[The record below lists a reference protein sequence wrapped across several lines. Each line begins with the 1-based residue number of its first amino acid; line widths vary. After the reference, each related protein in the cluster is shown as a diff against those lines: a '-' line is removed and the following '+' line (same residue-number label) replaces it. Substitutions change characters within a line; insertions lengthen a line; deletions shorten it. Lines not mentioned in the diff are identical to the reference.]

1 MANKGGN
8 YDKAMSI
15 FSAAKG
21 GNSGGGQRN
30 NTNNSGGNRG
40 SGIGNGGGSNYD
52 KAMSI
57 FSNVK
62 ANPAPPQT
70 TGKTPDEVK
79 LSLENKR
86 LDKARNATKE
96 AEKAYNEARI
106 YQKNYGKPGKINE
119 TKEALNQARLNE
131 RDIQNEIDINRLV
144 RTATGYEDDK
154 SKKSKIDAAR
164 AKPLPVKKNKSIWE
178 TGIQIPGGGNEAGI
192 RAKNGGLAWQSD
204 SYKAM
209 TDDEAEVYNR
219 LAKNGKEKEAE
230 AFLKAITPTLNAR
243 VTQSR
248 LESAQKTA
256 QDGVMGGVGA
266 SIASSLLKPVTA
278 LQGGIKTVWDFA
290 TGKPIDANAPEYYAS
305 NLANTLRSSVAEK
318 IENGVYEST
327 KGDYTYD
334 RTGNRRMTTEGEAK
348 NNGKI
353 ASFLYQTGMSIADM
367 YVALPLPTE
376 KAKTVAMR
384 ILMSSNA
391 GVDTMIDAKNN
402 GATDDQAL
410 TLGIISGAA
419 EAFFEKYSLENLFE
433 GKVTSATVLTA
444 LRQGGI
450 EASEEMATEIA
461 NILANEAIMG
471 NKSDFNKAV
480 AEYKTIGLDDKDAKA
495 KALEEKL
502 LQVLEAGA
510 GGFLSGF
517 GMGAAA
523 DIMNTRTAGHSVI
536 DQATETYINQGQ
548 TPEQARQSAI
558 DYLKGELRAVGALAD
573 ESSVAYKL
581 SQKKGDMSTGDV
593 GRAYIANT
601 EQAENIVTN
610 RLANTADTGYNIN
623 RGEINGAENGNQAQA
638 GGNAEVSG
646 ETVTE
651 PDQGLAGETALHGR
665 TDYRGIGEHL
675 KQQLTNNG
683 STPIELRTE
692 HDPSSFYAKI
702 GEAKESSPY
711 GAFVTQHE
719 IEDYANMRTFLN
731 DDGTVGVAVKDDGDI
746 VSVFKNRKN
755 GSVDAVSSI
764 LLTALENGGTKLDNY
779 DGALSKMYLNHGFI
793 PVARTAFVDEYAP
806 SDWNYER
813 DGRPDIIF
821 WAHNGD
827 NADLTARNIGAQEMP
842 DLTALPLMEYDE
854 AAKYRDSLIPSKRLE
869 RLEQRLSEQP
879 MVLSREGIDIQNQI
893 NEIKAKQQTVAD
905 IANDT
910 SRTQQQADLSEAEL
924 DFAKKLS
931 QATRN
936 LGVVD
941 AETESLGGAFFANS
955 NELPSLQD
963 IQNKSVEDLTSE
975 DYAVIAKA
983 LVGGGKLRLYTK
995 EPSRVFDAVA
1005 GGNKELRNTLYNI
1018 FEKPFN
1024 EAGGHY
1030 GKSLTSS
1037 VESYKEIMRKYGI
1050 KPKSKED
1057 VAAQWYGEG
1066 QRQGPDGV
1074 MSEYTEGDL
1083 QRDFP
1088 DTWEKIKGFAEANR
1102 QIYEKYLDRINSMM
1116 ETIYPNVLENA
1127 QEEYQNTVSKLD
1139 VAKSKTDAMA
1149 RAIAEKERVTRQL
1162 QDMRDSKQRRDTKA
1176 FANIE
1181 GRIAAEQAKIDS
1193 MKKQLAELEQRQ
1205 RVYEMKAR
1213 AQQTA
1218 IDTGAIYEG
1227 KRILPRKDYF
1237 HHAQEMLSDYTVFD
1251 FLKPK
1256 NVTEDISP
1264 ALAGISDQTRPKSRW
1279 WGAMFHRGNGKYFA
1293 SASNSMASYIGMA
1306 EYKLAYDPLANY
1318 FRKMES
1324 TIRTSAKTVNTKNA
1338 SGFLE
1343 WTKDWTDGIAGK
1355 SDHVIDRGV
1364 QKAIGRQML
1373 NSINNVNKRVR
1384 ANKVMGNFRTMVV
1397 QGSNLANAAGYIP
1410 DAEAWKQ
1417 GAQAW
1422 ADYHFNPDSDMKR
1435 ILSQSEFMSQRYG
1448 SSAANILEG
1457 DGKGVKWLAAQGL
1470 ELLQHWGDDL
1480 TWFSAYSQFNNNPDA
1495 AMSGMKRRYENA
1507 IDYAD
1512 DITRRS
1518 VAGRG
1523 VGEGALLNNSKVI
1536 NTLAPFQTEVLNQ
1549 WNAFFEHAK
1558 DLKASPEARRRAAK
1572 GLAAIEV
1579 STYLLNSLFEAL
1591 IGDRILGFDFGNA
1604 IAEAIKNYRDDDD
1617 EDKNALDLAK
1627 GVAQS
1632 SLGTMVDAAPYTSI
1646 IANLFDKETNE
1657 KIFGKEHSPT
1667 RYGGGNIG
1675 IQAAADGILW
1685 GLDTAEKIIDG
1696 ISDKTPAEDVIKGL
1710 DWEGGLE
1717 AAGNFVTPWGGT
1729 QLTRTVKGLETFFR
1743 GGKYDKEGNLQYA
1756 VAQTP
1761 INFLRAATLGRSVL
1775 PEHREWVA
1783 KGFPS
1788 LDEKESKIF
1797 QSAKEHGGTV
1807 QSFAQY
1813 RNQYKDMVAEDDAKN
1828 KALYE
1833 RKEEIK
1839 RGNPDLT
1846 NAEALERAEMDLGY
1860 KEQNS
1865 AYKWAKQIADDPNL
1879 TNEQKADYITLADFS
1894 PATIE
1899 DIKSLTDYGV
1909 PIDNYVSV
1917 ISALADKGLKAKDN
1931 DLNTDDK
1938 KKISKQIFDMQGLT
1952 EKQKTALVR
1961 KTIGDNWIADFSSK
1975 AAFSIAND
1983 YGKSEYKKYAKA
1995 KEETGITAEQ
2005 YIELKDKIKNKA
2017 FKGTDENGKTVY
2029 YLKQCKLAN
2038 YVDSLDVSEEVKKY
2052 IWDSVYSDDDD
2063 REYEDRHKKLVYRDG
2078 EWYTPS
2084 GKN

>member
-40 SGIGNGGGSNYD
+40 SGIGNSGGSNYD

-96 AEKAYNEARI
+96 TEKAYNEARI

-131 RDIQNEIDINRLV
+131 WDIQNEIDINRLV
-144 RTATGYEDDK
+144 RTAAGYEDDK

-256 QDGVMGGVGA
+256 QDGLMGGVGA

-278 LQGGIKTVWDFA
+278 LQGGIKTAWDFA
-290 TGKPIDANAPEYYAS
+290 TGKPIDTNAPEYYAS
-305 NLANTLRSSVAEK
+305 NLATKLRSSVAES
-318 IENGVYEST
+318 IEKGVYEST
-327 KGDYTYD
+327 AGDYTYD

-353 ASFLYQTGMSIADM
+353 ASFLYQTGMSMADM
-367 YVALPLPTE
+367 LTMTPFGPVGMQ
-376 KAKTVAMR
+376 VM
-384 ILMSSNA
+384 MSSNA

-402 GATDDQAL
+402 GATDDQAMA
-410 TLGIISGAA
+410 LGIVSGAA
-419 EAFFEKYSLENLFE
+419 EALFEKFSIENLFH
-433 GKVTSATVLTA
+433 GGVSKSTILAA
-444 LRQGGI
+444 LKQGGI
-450 EASEEMATEIA
+450 EASEEMATEIT

-471 NKSDFNKAV
+471 NQSDFKKAV
-480 AEYKTIGLDDKDAKA
+480 AEYKEMGLDDKDAKA

-573 ESSVAYKL
+573 ENSVAYKL
-581 SQKKGDMSTGDV
+581 SQKTGDMSTGDV

-623 RGEINGAENGNQAQA
+623 RGDINGAENGNQAQA

-806 SDWNYER
+806 SDWNYKR

-827 NADLTARNIGAQEMP
+827 NADITARNIGTQEMP

-893 NEIKAKQQTVAD
+893 NEIKAQQQTVAD

-910 SRTQQQADLSEAEL
+910 SRTRQQADLSETEL

-931 QATRN
+931 QAAQN
-936 LGVVD
+936 LGVVNS
-941 AETESLGGAFFANS
+941 ETKALGKEFFS
-955 NELPSLQD
+955 HSGEMPSLQS

-975 DYAVIAKA
+975 DYVTIVKN
-983 LVGGGKLRLYTK
+983 LVGGGKQRLYTK
-995 EPSRVFDAVA
+995 ETSRVFDTVA

-1083 QRDFP
+1083 QRNFP

-1193 MKKQLAELEQRQ
+1193 MKKELAELEKRQ
-1205 RVYEMKAR
+1205 RIHEMD
-1213 AQQTA
+1213 AQAQKTA

-1237 HHAQEMLSDYTVFD
+1237 HHAQEMLSDYTVLD

-1256 NVTEDISP
+1256 NVNEDISP
-1264 ALAGISDQTRPKSRW
+1264 ALAGISDQTKPKSRW
-1279 WGAMFHRGNGKYFA
+1279 WGAMFHRGNGAYFA
-1293 SASNSMASYIGMA
+1293 SASNAMASYIGMA
-1306 EYKLAYDPLANY
+1306 EYKLAYDPLTNY
-1318 FRKMES
+1318 FRKMEGAL
-1324 TIRTSAKTVNTKNA
+1324 RTSADTVNAKNA
-1338 SGFLE
+1338 SGFIE
-1343 WTKDWTDGIAGK
+1343 WSKDWTDGIAGK

-1364 QKAIGRQML
+1364 QKLISRQML
-1373 NSINNVNKRVR
+1373 NNINDVNKRVR
-1384 ANKVMGNFRTMVV
+1384 TNKVVGNIRTILV

-1410 DAEAWKQ
+1410 SAKAWQ
-1417 GAQAW
+1417 HGLQAFV
-1422 ADYHFNPDSDMKR
+1422 DYHFNPDSKMR
-1435 ILSQSEFMSQRYG
+1435 QLLSQSEFMSQRYG
-1448 SSAANILEG
+1448 ANGMNILEG
-1457 DGKGVKWLAAQGL
+1457 DGKSAKKLAAQGL

-1480 TWFSAYSQFNNNPDA
+1480 TWFSAFAQFNENPDA

-1523 VGEGALLNNSKVI
+1523 VGEGALINNSKVI
-1536 NTLAPFQTEVLNQ
+1536 NTVSPFQTEVLNQ
-1549 WNAFFEHAK
+1549 WNSFFEHVK
-1558 DLKASPEARRRAAK
+1558 DLKTSPEARKRAAK
-1572 GLAAIEV
+1572 GLASLEV
-1579 STYLLNSLFEAL
+1579 STYLFNLITEAL
-1591 IGDRILGFDFGNA
+1591 IGDKILGFDFINA

-1627 GVAQS
+1627 GIAQS

-1646 IANLFDKETNE
+1646 IANLLDKETNE

-1675 IQAAADGILW
+1675 LQAAADGILW

-1696 ISDKTPAEDVIKGL
+1696 ISDKTPAEDVIKSL

-1775 PEHREWVA
+1775 PEHREWTA
-1783 KGFPS
+1783 KGFPK
-1788 LDEKESKIF
+1788 LTPEQTKAYGEFKKAGGDITAFTDFKAKYDELKNSIGADNKEISKLADEIEAANPMLSEA
-1797 QSAKEHGGTV
+1797 QAKER
-1807 QSFAQY
+1807 AQNQLGKKY
-1813 RNQYKDMVAEDDAKN
+1813 RNAENEYLTLVADSDMTD
-1828 KALYE
+1828 
-1833 RKEEIK
+1833 
-1839 RGNPDLT
+1839 
-1846 NAEALERAEMDLGY
+1846 
-1860 KEQNS
+1860 
-1865 AYKWAKQIADDPNL
+1865 
-1879 TNEQKADYITLADFS
+1879 EQKLAAMMAIGMSDDDINKVKGLVKNGVTVGEYLKYQNLYS
-1894 PATIE
+1894 SRGSTKTE
-1899 DIKSLTDYGV
+1899 DKNALV
-1909 PIDNYVSV
+1909 
-1917 ISALADKGLKAKDN
+1917 SALMADKTLSEKD
-1931 DLNTDDK
+1931 
-1938 KKISKQIFDMQGLT
+1938 
-1952 EKQKTALVR
+1952 KTMLANR
-1961 KTIGDNWIADFSSK
+1961 IIEGDWVVDFSSQ
-1975 AAFSIAND
+1975 AAND
-1983 YGKSEYKKYAKA
+1983 ILTQHGKSSYNKYQKA
-1995 KEETGITAEQ
+1995 KTEAGISAETYLSYANKSDNFISDYDQ
-2005 YIELKDKIKNKA
+2005 YGTSISYSKKAKVVDYLEKIDA
-2017 FKGTDENGKTVY
+2017 
-2029 YLKQCKLAN
+2029 
-2038 YVDSLDVSEEVKKY
+2038 SEEQK
-2052 IWDSVYSDDDD
+2052 
-2063 REYEDRHKKLVYRDG
+2063 EYMFHELFGYTSSYQARFKKLKEIDGVWCYEHNG
-2078 EWYTPS
+2078 EWIRPTY
-2084 GKN
+2084 

>member
-1 MANKGGN
+1 MAKTQ
-8 YDKAMSI
+8 AEVR
-15 FSAAKG
+15 AAKDTKLG
-21 GNSGGGQRN
+21 INRNIQTTKNTTKYNSAPSNIKEQRDRKDEALGI
-30 NTNNSGGNRG
+30 TRREG
-40 SGIGNGGGSNYD
+40 STWN
-52 KAMSI
+52 
-57 FSNVK
+57 
-62 ANPAPPQT
+62 
-70 TGKTPDEVK
+70 TGKTYTKPTAQ
-79 LSLENKR
+79 SLLDQYNASAKKR
-86 LDKARNATKE
+86 IEEANAATQKAKKE
-96 AEKAYNEARI
+96 YDDYIAKEGRI
-106 YQKNYGKPGKINE
+106 YQKNYGAPSDKANE
-119 TKEALNQARLNE
+119 LQNKLNQARLAQRDAENE
-131 RDIQNEIDINRLV
+131 ATITRLAQ
-144 RTATGYEDDK
+144 TSTLYKDNK
-154 SKKSKIDAAR
+154 NKKSKVDIGR
-164 AKPLPVKKNKSIWE
+164 TTELS
-178 TGIQIPGGGNEAGI
+178 TGI
-192 RAKNGGLAWQSD
+192 RAKEGNLTWD
-204 SYKAM
+204 TDTYKAM
-209 TDDEAEVYNR
+209 TDEEVSVYNR
-219 LAKNGKEKEAE
+219 LAKNGKGKEAE

-278 LQGGIKTVWDFA
+278 AQGGIQTVYNFL
-290 TGKPIDANAPEYYAS
+290 TGKPIDTNAPEYYAS

-353 ASFLYQTGMSIADM
+353 ASFLYQTGMSMADM
-367 YVALPLPTE
+367 LTMTPFGPVGMQ
-376 KAKTVAMR
+376 VM
-384 ILMSSNA
+384 MSSNA

-402 GATDDQAL
+402 GATDDQAMA
-410 TLGIISGAA
+410 LGIVSGAA
-419 EAFFEKYSLENLFE
+419 EALFEKFSIENLFH
-433 GKVTSATVLTA
+433 GGVSKSTILAA
-444 LRQGGI
+444 LKQGGI
-450 EASEEMATEIA
+450 EASEEMATEIT
-461 NILANEAIMG
+461 NILANEAVMG
-471 NKSDFNKAV
+471 NQSDFKKAV
-480 AEYKTIGLDDKDAKA
+480 AEYKEMGLDDKDAET

-573 ESSVAYKL
+573 ENSVAYKL

-623 RGEINGAENGNQAQA
+623 RGDINGAENGNQAQT
-638 GGNAEVSG
+638 GGNAGVSG
-646 ETVTE
+646 QTVTE
-651 PDQGLAGETALHGR
+651 PDSRMAQTVSGMDGR
-665 TDYRGIGEHL
+665 ADYRGIGSPV
-675 KQQLTNNG
+675 KDIIRQQG
-683 STPIELRTE
+683 ATPVDLRTAS
-692 HDPSSFYAKI
+692 DPSSFYAAI
-702 GEAKESSPY
+702 SEAKQGNPH
-711 GAFVTQHE
+711 GAFVTAHDVSE
-719 IEDYANMRTFLN
+719 YGDMKMFLG
-731 DDGTVGVAVKDDGDI
+731 DDNGVGVAVTKDGDI
-746 VSVFKNRKN
+746 VSVFKNPNISKSRK
-755 GSVDAVSSI
+755 AVSSI
-764 LLTALENGGTKLDNY
+764 LLTAIDNGGVKLDNY
-779 DGALSKMYLNHGFI
+779 NGGLSQMYLNHGFI

-806 SDWNYER
+806 PDWNYER

-827 NADLTARNIGAQEMP
+827 NADLTARNIGTQEMP

-869 RLEQRLSEQP
+869 RLEQRLNEQP

-893 NEIKAKQQTVAD
+893 NEIKARQQTVAD

-910 SRTQQQADLSEAEL
+910 SRTQQQADLSETEL

-931 QATRN
+931 QAAQN
-936 LGVVD
+936 LGVVNS
-941 AETESLGGAFFANS
+941 ETKALGKEFFS
-955 NELPSLQD
+955 HSEEMPSLQS

-975 DYAVIAKA
+975 DYVTIVKN
-983 LVGGGKLRLYTK
+983 LVGGGKQRLYTK
-995 EPSRVFDAVA
+995 ETSRVFDTVA

-1050 KPKSKED
+1050 KPKSNED

-1074 MSEYTEGDL
+1074 MSEYTQADL

-1088 DTWEKIKGFAEANR
+1088 DTWEKIKGFAEVNR

-1127 QEEYQNTVSKLD
+1127 QEEYQNLVSKLD

-1149 RAIAEKERVTRQL
+1149 RAIAEKERVTQQL

-1181 GRIAAEQAKIDS
+1181 GRIATEQARIDS
-1193 MKKQLAELEQRQ
+1193 MKKELAELEKRQ
-1205 RVYEMKAR
+1205 RIHEMD
-1213 AQQTA
+1213 AQAQKTA

-1237 HHAQEMLSDYTVFD
+1237 HHAQEMLSDYTVLD

-1256 NVTEDISP
+1256 NVNEDISP
-1264 ALAGISDQTRPKSRW
+1264 ALAGISDQTKPKSRW
-1279 WGAMFHRGNGKYFA
+1279 WGAMFHRGNGAYFA
-1293 SASNSMASYIGMA
+1293 SASNAMASYIGMA
-1306 EYKLAYDPLANY
+1306 EYKLAYDPLTNY
-1318 FRKMES
+1318 FRKMEGAM
-1324 TIRTSAKTVNTKNA
+1324 RTSADTVNAKNA
-1338 SGFLE
+1338 SGFIE

-1384 ANKVMGNFRTMVV
+1384 ANKVMGNIRTMVV
-1397 QGSNLANAAGYIP
+1397 QGSNLANATGYIP
-1410 DAEAWKQ
+1410 SAKAWQQ
-1417 GAQAW
+1417 GLQAF
-1422 ADYHFNPDSDMKR
+1422 ADYHFNPDSNMR
-1435 ILSQSEFMSQRYG
+1435 QLLSQSEFMSQRYG
-1448 SSAANILEG
+1448 ANGMNILEG

-1536 NTLAPFQTEVLNQ
+1536 NTLVPFQTEVLNQ

-1558 DLKASPEARRRAAK
+1558 DLKASPEARKRAAK
-1572 GLAAIEV
+1572 GLASLEV
-1579 STYLLNSLFEAL
+1579 STYLFNLITETL
-1591 IGDRILGFDFGNA
+1591 IGDKILGFDFINA
-1604 IAEAIKNYRDDDD
+1604 IVEAIQNYRDDDD

-1632 SLGTMVDAAPYTSI
+1632 SLGTMVDAAPYANI
-1646 IANLFDKETNE
+1646 IANLLDKETNE

-1675 IQAAADGILW
+1675 LQAAADGILW

-1696 ISDKTPAEDVIKGL
+1696 ISDKTPAEDVIKSL

-1717 AAGNFVTPWGGT
+1717 TAGNFVTPWGGT
-1729 QLTRTVKGLETFFR
+1729 QLARTVKGLETFFR
-1743 GGKYDKEGNLQYA
+1743 GGKYDKKGNLQYA
-1756 VAQTP
+1756 VAKTP
-1761 INFLRAATLGRSVL
+1761 VNFLRAATLGRSVL

-1783 KGFPS
+1783 KGFPT
-1788 LDEKESKIF
+1788 LTPEQTKAYGEFKKAGGDITAFTDFKAKYDELKNSIGADNREISELADEIEAANPMLSEA
-1797 QSAKEHGGTV
+1797 QAKER
-1807 QSFAQY
+1807 AQNQLGKKY
-1813 RNQYKDMVAEDDAKN
+1813 RNAENEYLTLVADSDMTDEQKLAAMMAIGMSDDDINKVKGLAKN
-1828 KALYE
+1828 GVTVGEYLKYQNLYSSRGSTKTEDKNAL
-1833 RKEEIK
+1833 
-1839 RGNPDLT
+1839 
-1846 NAEALERAEMDLGY
+1846 
-1860 KEQNS
+1860 
-1865 AYKWAKQIADDPNL
+1865 
-1879 TNEQKADYITLADFS
+1879 
-1894 PATIE
+1894 
-1899 DIKSLTDYGV
+1899 V
-1909 PIDNYVSV
+1909 
-1917 ISALADKGLKAKDN
+1917 SALMADKTLSEN
-1931 DLNTDDK
+1931 D
-1938 KKISKQIFDMQGLT
+1938 
-1952 EKQKTALVR
+1952 KTMLANR
-1961 KTIGDNWIADFSSK
+1961 IIDGDWVVDFSSQ
-1975 AAFSIAND
+1975 AAND
-1983 YGKSEYKKYAKA
+1983 ILTQHGKSSYNKYQKA
-1995 KEETGITAEQ
+1995 KTEAGISAETYLSYANKSDNFISDYDQ
-2005 YIELKDKIKNKA
+2005 YGTSISYSKKAKVVDYLEKIDA
-2017 FKGTDENGKTVY
+2017 
-2029 YLKQCKLAN
+2029 
-2038 YVDSLDVSEEVKKY
+2038 SEEQK
-2052 IWDSVYSDDDD
+2052 
-2063 REYEDRHKKLVYRDG
+2063 EYMFHELFGYTSSYQARFKKLKEIDGVWCYEHNG
-2078 EWYTPS
+2078 EWIRPTY
-2084 GKN
+2084 

>member
-1 MANKGGN
+1 MAKTQ
-8 YDKAMSI
+8 AEVR
-15 FSAAKG
+15 AAKDTKLG
-21 GNSGGGQRN
+21 INRNIQTTKNTTKYDSVPSNIEEQRDRKDEALGI
-30 NTNNSGGNRG
+30 TRREG
-40 SGIGNGGGSNYD
+40 STWN
-52 KAMSI
+52 
-57 FSNVK
+57 
-62 ANPAPPQT
+62 
-70 TGKTPDEVK
+70 TGKTYTKPTAQSLLDQYNANAKKRIEEVHA
-79 LSLENKR
+79 L
-86 LDKARNATKE
+86 TKN

-131 RDIQNEIDINRLV
+131 RDIQNEIDIGRFV
-144 RTATGYEDDK
+144 QTAAEYKDDK

-243 VTQSR
+243 VTQNR

-290 TGKPIDANAPEYYAS
+290 TGKPIDTNAPEYYAS

-353 ASFLYQTGMSIADM
+353 ASFLYQTGMSMADM
-367 YVALPLPTE
+367 LTMTPFGPVGMQ
-376 KAKTVAMR
+376 VM
-384 ILMSSNA
+384 MSSNA

-402 GATDDQAL
+402 GATDDQAMA
-410 TLGIISGAA
+410 LGIVSGAA
-419 EAFFEKYSLENLFE
+419 EALFEKFSIENLFH
-433 GKVTSATVLTA
+433 GGVSKSAILAA
-444 LRQGGI
+444 LKQGGI
-450 EASEEMATEIA
+450 EASEEMATEIT

-471 NKSDFNKAV
+471 NQSDFNKAI
-480 AEYKTIGLDDKDAKA
+480 AEYKAIGLDDKDAKA

-573 ESSVAYKL
+573 ENSVAYKL
-581 SQKKGDMSTGDV
+581 SQKTDDMSTGDV

-623 RGEINGAENGNQAQA
+623 RGDINGAENGNQAQA
-638 GGNAEVSG
+638 GGNAGVSG
-646 ETVTE
+646 QAVTE
-651 PDQGLAGETALHGR
+651 PDSRMAQTVSGMDGR
-665 TDYRGIGEHL
+665 ADYRGIGSPV
-675 KQQLTNNG
+675 KDIIRQQG
-683 STPIELRTE
+683 ATPVDLRTAS
-692 HDPSSFYAKI
+692 DPSSFYAAI
-702 GEAKESSPY
+702 SEAKQGNPH
-711 GAFVTQHE
+711 GAFVTAHDVSE
-719 IEDYANMRTFLN
+719 YGDMKMFLG
-731 DDGTVGVAVKDDGDI
+731 DDNGVGVAVTKDGDI
-746 VSVFKNRKN
+746 VSVFKNPNISKSRK
-755 GSVDAVSSI
+755 AVSSI
-764 LLTALENGGTKLDNY
+764 LLTAIDNGGVKLDNY
-779 DGALSKMYLNHGFI
+779 NGGLSQMYLNHGFI

-806 SDWNYER
+806 PDWNYER

-827 NADLTARNIGAQEMP
+827 NADLTARNIGTQEMP

-869 RLEQRLSEQP
+869 RLEQRLNEQP

-893 NEIKAKQQTVAD
+893 NVIKARQQTVAD

-910 SRTQQQADLSEAEL
+910 SRTRQQADLSEKEL

-931 QATRN
+931 QAAQN
-936 LGVVD
+936 LGVVNS
-941 AETESLGGAFFANS
+941 ETKALGKEFFS
-955 NELPSLQD
+955 HSEEMPSLQS

-975 DYAVIAKA
+975 DYVTIVKN
-983 LVGGGKLRLYTK
+983 LVGGGKQRLYTK
-995 EPSRVFDAVA
+995 ETSRVFDTVA

-1074 MSEYTEGDL
+1074 MSEYTQADL

-1088 DTWEKIKGFAEANR
+1088 DTWEKIKSFAEANR

-1127 QEEYQNTVSKLD
+1127 QEEYQNLVSKLD

-1149 RAIAEKERVTRQL
+1149 RAIAEKERVTQQL
-1162 QDMRDSKQRRDTKA
+1162 QDMRDSKRRRDTKA

-1193 MKKQLAELEQRQ
+1193 MKKELAELEKRQ
-1205 RVYEMKAR
+1205 RIHEMD
-1213 AQQTA
+1213 AQAQKTA

-1237 HHAQEMLSDYTVFD
+1237 HHAQEMLSDYTVLD

-1256 NVTEDISP
+1256 NVNEDISP
-1264 ALAGISDQTRPKSRW
+1264 ALAGISDQTKPKSRW
-1279 WGAMFHRGNGKYFA
+1279 WGAMFHRGNGAYFA
-1293 SASNSMASYIGMA
+1293 SASNAMASYIGMA
-1306 EYKLAYDPLANY
+1306 EYKLAYDPLTNY
-1318 FRKMES
+1318 FRKMEGAM
-1324 TIRTSAKTVNTKNA
+1324 RTSADTVNAKNA
-1338 SGFLE
+1338 SGFIE

-1364 QKAIGRQML
+1364 QKILSRQML

-1384 ANKVMGNFRTMVV
+1384 ANKVMGNIRTMVV
-1397 QGSNLANAAGYIP
+1397 QGSNLANATGYIP
-1410 DAEAWKQ
+1410 SAKAWQQ
-1417 GAQAW
+1417 GLQAFV
-1422 ADYHFNPDSDMKR
+1422 DYHFNPDSNMR
-1435 ILSQSEFMSQRYG
+1435 QLLSQSEFMSQRYG
-1448 SSAANILEG
+1448 ANGMNILEG

-1558 DLKASPEARRRAAK
+1558 DLKASPEAKKRAAK
-1572 GLAAIEV
+1572 GLASLEV
-1579 STYLLNSLFEAL
+1579 STYLFNLITEAL
-1591 IGDRILGFDFGNA
+1591 IGDKILGFDFINA
-1604 IAEAIKNYRDDDD
+1604 IVEAIQNYRDDDD

-1632 SLGTMVDAAPYTSI
+1632 SLGTMVDAAPYANI
-1646 IANLFDKETNE
+1646 IANLLDKETNE

-1667 RYGGGNIG
+1667 RYGGNIG
-1675 IQAAADGILW
+1675 LQAAADAILW

-1696 ISDKTPAEDVIKGL
+1696 ISDKTPAEDVIKSL

-1717 AAGNFVTPWGGT
+1717 TAGNFVTPYGGT
-1729 QLTRTVKGLETFFR
+1729 QLVRTVKGLETFFR
-1743 GGKYDKEGNLQYA
+1743 GGKYDKKGNLQYA
-1756 VAQTP
+1756 VAKTP
-1761 INFLRAATLGRSVL
+1761 VNFLRAATLGRSVL

-1813 RNQYKDMVAEDDAKN
+1813 RNQYKNMVAEDDEKN

-1839 RGNPDLT
+1839 KGNPNLT

-2005 YIELKDKIKNKA
+2005 YVGLKDKIKNKA

-2038 YVDSLDVSEEVKKY
+2038 YVDSLDASEEVKKY
-2052 IWDSVYSDDDD
+2052 IWDSVYNKDDDCK
-2063 REYEDRHKKLVYRDG
+2063 YEDRHKKLVYRDG

>member
-1 MANKGGN
+1 MKMFLG
-8 YDKAMSI
+8 DD
-15 FSAAKG
+15 
-21 GNSGGGQRN
+21 
-30 NTNNSGGNRG
+30 
-40 SGIGNGGGSNYD
+40 NG
-52 KAMSI
+52 
-57 FSNVK
+57 
-62 ANPAPPQT
+62 
-70 TGKTPDEVK
+70 
-79 LSLENKR
+79 
-86 LDKARNATKE
+86 
-96 AEKAYNEARI
+96 
-106 YQKNYGKPGKINE
+106 
-119 TKEALNQARLNE
+119 
-131 RDIQNEIDINRLV
+131 
-144 RTATGYEDDK
+144 
-154 SKKSKIDAAR
+154 
-164 AKPLPVKKNKSIWE
+164 
-178 TGIQIPGGGNEAGI
+178 
-192 RAKNGGLAWQSD
+192 
-204 SYKAM
+204 
-209 TDDEAEVYNR
+209 
-219 LAKNGKEKEAE
+219 
-230 AFLKAITPTLNAR
+230 
-243 VTQSR
+243 
-248 LESAQKTA
+248 
-256 QDGVMGGVGA
+256 
-266 SIASSLLKPVTA
+266 
-278 LQGGIKTVWDFA
+278 
-290 TGKPIDANAPEYYAS
+290 
-305 NLANTLRSSVAEK
+305 
-318 IENGVYEST
+318 
-327 KGDYTYD
+327 
-334 RTGNRRMTTEGEAK
+334 
-348 NNGKI
+348 
-353 ASFLYQTGMSIADM
+353 
-367 YVALPLPTE
+367 
-376 KAKTVAMR
+376 
-384 ILMSSNA
+384 
-391 GVDTMIDAKNN
+391 
-402 GATDDQAL
+402 
-410 TLGIISGAA
+410 
-419 EAFFEKYSLENLFE
+419 
-433 GKVTSATVLTA
+433 
-444 LRQGGI
+444 
-450 EASEEMATEIA
+450 
-461 NILANEAIMG
+461 
-471 NKSDFNKAV
+471 
-480 AEYKTIGLDDKDAKA
+480 
-495 KALEEKL
+495 
-502 LQVLEAGA
+502 
-510 GGFLSGF
+510 
-517 GMGAAA
+517 
-523 DIMNTRTAGHSVI
+523 
-536 DQATETYINQGQ
+536 
-548 TPEQARQSAI
+548 
-558 DYLKGELRAVGALAD
+558 
-573 ESSVAYKL
+573 
-581 SQKKGDMSTGDV
+581 
-593 GRAYIANT
+593 
-601 EQAENIVTN
+601 
-610 RLANTADTGYNIN
+610 
-623 RGEINGAENGNQAQA
+623 
-638 GGNAEVSG
+638 
-646 ETVTE
+646 
-651 PDQGLAGETALHGR
+651 
-665 TDYRGIGEHL
+665 
-675 KQQLTNNG
+675 
-683 STPIELRTE
+683 
-692 HDPSSFYAKI
+692 
-702 GEAKESSPY
+702 
-711 GAFVTQHE
+711 
-719 IEDYANMRTFLN
+719 
-731 DDGTVGVAVKDDGDI
+731 VGVAVTKDGDI
-746 VSVFKNRKN
+746 VSVFKNPNISKSRK
-755 GSVDAVSSI
+755 AVSSI
-764 LLTALENGGTKLDNY
+764 LLTAIDNGGVKLDNY
-779 DGALSKMYLNHGFI
+779 NGGLSQMYLNHGFI

-821 WAHNGD
+821 WVHNGD
-827 NADLTARNIGAQEMP
+827 NADLTARNIGTQEMP

-869 RLEQRLSEQP
+869 RLEQRLNEQP

-893 NEIKAKQQTVAD
+893 NEIKAQQQTVAD
-905 IANDT
+905 IASDT

-995 EPSRVFDAVA
+995 ETSRVFDAVA
-1005 GGNKELRNTLYNI
+1005 GGNKALRNTLYNI

-1074 MSEYTEGDL
+1074 MSEYTQADL

-1127 QEEYQNTVSKLD
+1127 QEEYQNLASKLD

-1193 MKKQLAELEQRQ
+1193 MKKELAELEQRQ

-1318 FRKMES
+1318 FRKMTE

-1338 SGFLE
+1338 SNFLE

-1495 AMSGMKRRYENA
+1495 AMSGMKRRYKNA

-1572 GLAAIEV
+1572 GLATIEV

-1591 IGDRILGFDFGNA
+1591 LGDRILGFDFINA
-1604 IAEAIKNYRDDDD
+1604 IVEAIKNYRDDDD

-1627 GVAQS
+1627 SVAQS
-1632 SLGTMVDAAPYTSI
+1632 SLGTMVDAAPYANI
-1646 IANLFDKETNE
+1646 IANLLDKETNE

-1675 IQAAADGILW
+1675 LQAAADGILW

-1696 ISDKTPAEDVIKGL
+1696 ISDKTPAEDVIKSL

-1717 AAGNFVTPWGGT
+1717 TAGNFVTPWGGT
-1729 QLTRTVKGLETFFR
+1729 QLARTVKGLETFFR
-1743 GGKYDKEGNLQYA
+1743 GGKYDKKGNLQYA
-1756 VAQTP
+1756 VAKTP
-1761 INFLRAATLGRSVL
+1761 ANFLRAATLGRSVL

-1783 KGFPS
+1783 KGFPK
-1788 LDEKESKIF
+1788 LTPEQTKAYGEFKKAGGDITAFTDFKAKYDELKNSIGADNREISKLADEIEAANPMLSEA
-1797 QSAKEHGGTV
+1797 QAKER
-1807 QSFAQY
+1807 AQNQLGKKY
-1813 RNQYKDMVAEDDAKN
+1813 RNADNEYLTLVAGSDMTD
-1828 KALYE
+1828 
-1833 RKEEIK
+1833 
-1839 RGNPDLT
+1839 
-1846 NAEALERAEMDLGY
+1846 
-1860 KEQNS
+1860 
-1865 AYKWAKQIADDPNL
+1865 
-1879 TNEQKADYITLADFS
+1879 EQKLAAMMAIGMSDDDINKVKGLVKNGVTVGEYLKYQNLYS
-1894 PATIE
+1894 SRGSTKTE
-1899 DIKSLTDYGV
+1899 DKNALV
-1909 PIDNYVSV
+1909 
-1917 ISALADKGLKAKDN
+1917 SALMADKTLSEN
-1931 DLNTDDK
+1931 D
-1938 KKISKQIFDMQGLT
+1938 
-1952 EKQKTALVR
+1952 KTMLANR
-1961 KTIGDNWIADFSSK
+1961 IIDGDWIVDFSSQTTTDILVK
-1975 AAFSIAND
+1975 H
-1983 YGKSEYKKYAKA
+1983 GKNVYTAYKKANAEGDISAKTYLSYADNKEKFVSDYDEYGGTIDYSRKA
-1995 KEETGITAEQ
+1995 KIVNFLDDLDASDEQ
-2005 YIELKDKIKNKA
+2005 KEWMFHNLFKYSSSYRARYNKM
-2017 FKGTDENGKTVY
+2017 KEIDGVWCY
-2029 YLKQCKLAN
+2029 
-2038 YVDSLDVSEEVKKY
+2038 KY
-2052 IWDSVYSDDDD
+2052 N
-2063 REYEDRHKKLVYRDG
+2063 G
-2078 EWYTPS
+2078 EWIPGTY
-2084 GKN
+2084 

>member
-1 MANKGGN
+1 MAKTQ
-8 YDKAMSI
+8 AEVR
-15 FSAAKG
+15 AAKDTKLG
-21 GNSGGGQRN
+21 INRN
-30 NTNNSGGNRG
+30 
-40 SGIGNGGGSNYD
+40 I
-52 KAMSI
+52 
-57 FSNVK
+57 
-62 ANPAPPQT
+62 QT
-70 TGKTPDEVK
+70 TKNTTKYDSAPSNIKEQRDRKDEALGITRREGSTWNAGKTYTKPTAQ
-79 LSLENKR
+79 SLLDQYNASAKKR
-86 LDKARNATKE
+86 IEEANAATQKAKKE
-96 AEKAYNEARI
+96 YDDYIAKEGRI
-106 YQKNYGKPGKINE
+106 YQKNYGAPSDKTNE
-119 TKEALNQARLNE
+119 LQNKLNQARLAQRDAENE
-131 RDIQNEIDINRLV
+131 ATITRLAQ
-144 RTATGYEDDK
+144 TSTLYKDNK
-154 SKKSKIDAAR
+154 NKKSKVDIGR
-164 AKPLPVKKNKSIWE
+164 TTELS
-178 TGIQIPGGGNEAGI
+178 AGI
-192 RAKNGGLAWQSD
+192 RAKEGNLTWD
-204 SYKAM
+204 TDTYKAM
-209 TDDEAEVYNR
+209 TDEEVSVYNR

-230 AFLKAITPTLNAR
+230 EFLKAITPTLNAR
-243 VTQSR
+243 VTQGR
-248 LESAQKTA
+248 LQTAKETA
-256 QDGVMGGVGA
+256 QSGVGGGIGA
-266 SIASSLLKPVTA
+266 SVASSLLKPVTA
-278 LQGGIKTVWDFA
+278 AQGGIQTVYNFL
-290 TGKPIDANAPEYYAS
+290 TGKPIDTNAPEYYAS

-318 IENGVYEST
+318 IEKGVYEST

-353 ASFLYQTGMSIADM
+353 ASFLYQTGMSMADM
-367 YVALPLPTE
+367 LTMTPFGPVGMQ
-376 KAKTVAMR
+376 VM
-384 ILMSSNA
+384 MSSNA

-402 GATDDQAL
+402 GATDDQAMA
-410 TLGIISGAA
+410 LGIVSGAA
-419 EAFFEKYSLENLFE
+419 EALFEKFSIENLFH
-433 GKVTSATVLTA
+433 GGVSKSTILAA
-444 LRQGGI
+444 LKQGGI
-450 EASEEMATEIA
+450 EASEEMATEIT

-471 NKSDFNKAV
+471 NQSDFKKAV
-480 AEYKTIGLDDKDAKA
+480 AEYKAIGLDDKDAKA

-523 DIMNTRTAGHSVI
+523 DIMNTRAAGHSVI
-536 DQATETYINQGQ
+536 DQATETYINQRQ

-573 ESSVAYKL
+573 ENSVAYKL

-623 RGEINGAENGNQAQA
+623 RGDINGAENGSQAQA
-638 GGNAEVSG
+638 GGNAGVSG
-646 ETVTE
+646 QAVTVSD
-651 PDQGLAGETALHGR
+651 PGVAQGLPGMDGR

-675 KQQLTNNG
+675 KQQLTG
-683 STPIELRTE
+683 KEITPIDLRTE
-692 HDPSSFYAKI
+692 HDPSSFYTKI
-702 GEAKESSPY
+702 GEAKESNPY

-719 IEDYANMRTFLN
+719 IEDYAKMRKFLN

-755 GSVDAVSSI
+755 KSRGAVSSI

-779 DGALSKMYLNHGFI
+779 NGELSRMYLAHGFI

-806 SDWNYER
+806 PDWNYER

-827 NADLTARNIGAQEMP
+827 NADLTARNIGTQEMP

-869 RLEQRLSEQP
+869 RLEQRLNEQP

-893 NEIKAKQQTVAD
+893 NEIKAQQQTVAD
-905 IANDT
+905 IASDT
-910 SRTQQQADLSEAEL
+910 SRAQQQADLSETEL

-931 QATRN
+931 QAAQN
-936 LGVVD
+936 LGVVNS
-941 AETESLGGAFFANS
+941 ETKALGKEFFS
-955 NELPSLQD
+955 HSEEMPSLQS
-963 IQNKSVEDLTSE
+963 IQNKNVEDLTSE
-975 DYAVIAKA
+975 DYVTIVKN

-995 EPSRVFDAVA
+995 ETSRVFDAVA

-1074 MSEYTEGDL
+1074 MSEYTQADL

-1127 QEEYQNTVSKLD
+1127 QEEYQNLVSKLD

-1149 RAIAEKERVTRQL
+1149 RAIAEKERVTQQL

-1181 GRIAAEQAKIDS
+1181 GRIAADQAKIDS
-1193 MKKQLAELEQRQ
+1193 MKKELAELEKRQ
-1205 RVYEMKAR
+1205 RIHEMD
-1213 AQQTA
+1213 AQAQKTA

-1237 HHAQEMLSDYTVFD
+1237 HHAQEMLSDYTVLD

-1256 NVTEDISP
+1256 NVNEDISP
-1264 ALAGISDQTRPKSRW
+1264 ALAGISDQTKPKSRW
-1279 WGAMFHRGNGKYFA
+1279 WGAMFHRGNGAYFA
-1293 SASNSMASYIGMA
+1293 SASNAMASYIGMA
-1306 EYKLAYDPLANY
+1306 EYKLAYDPLTNY
-1318 FRKMES
+1318 FRKMEGAM
-1324 TIRTSAKTVNTKNA
+1324 RTSADTVNAKNA
-1338 SGFLE
+1338 SGFIE

-1384 ANKVMGNFRTMVV
+1384 ANKVMGNIRTMVV
-1397 QGSNLANAAGYIP
+1397 QGSNLANATGYIP
-1410 DAEAWKQ
+1410 SAKAWQQ
-1417 GAQAW
+1417 GLQAFV
-1422 ADYHFNPDSDMKR
+1422 DYHFNPDSNMR
-1435 ILSQSEFMSQRYG
+1435 QLLSQSEFMSQRYG
-1448 SSAANILEG
+1448 ANGMNILEG

-1536 NTLAPFQTEVLNQ
+1536 NTLVPFQTEVLNQ

-1558 DLKASPEARRRAAK
+1558 DLKASPEARKRAAK
-1572 GLAAIEV
+1572 GLASLEV
-1579 STYLLNSLFEAL
+1579 STYLFNLITEAL
-1591 IGDRILGFDFGNA
+1591 IGDKILGFDFINA
-1604 IAEAIKNYRDDDD
+1604 IAEAIQNYRDDDD

-1627 GVAQS
+1627 GIAQS
-1632 SLGTMVDAAPYTSI
+1632 SLGTMVDAAPYANI
-1646 IANLFDKETNE
+1646 IANLLDKETNE

-1675 IQAAADGILW
+1675 LQATADGILW

-1696 ISDKTPAEDVIKGL
+1696 ISDKTPAEDVIKSL

-1717 AAGNFVTPWGGT
+1717 TAGNFVTPWGGT
-1729 QLTRTVKGLETFFR
+1729 QLARTVKGLDTFFR
-1743 GGKYDKEGNLQYA
+1743 GGKYDKKGNLQYA
-1756 VAQTP
+1756 VAKTP

-1775 PEHREWVA
+1775 PEHREWAA
-1783 KGFPS
+1783 KGFPT
-1788 LDEKESKIF
+1788 LTPEQTKAYGEFKKAGGNITAFTDFKAKYDELKNSIGADNREISKLADEIEAANPMLSEA
-1797 QSAKEHGGTV
+1797 QAKER
-1807 QSFAQY
+1807 AQNQLGKKY
-1813 RNQYKDMVAEDDAKN
+1813 RNAENEYLTLVADSDMTD
-1828 KALYE
+1828 
-1833 RKEEIK
+1833 
-1839 RGNPDLT
+1839 
-1846 NAEALERAEMDLGY
+1846 
-1860 KEQNS
+1860 
-1865 AYKWAKQIADDPNL
+1865 
-1879 TNEQKADYITLADFS
+1879 EQKLAAMMAIGMSDDDINKVKGLVKNGVTVGEYLKYQS
-1894 PATIE
+1894 LYSSRGSTKTE
-1899 DIKSLTDYGV
+1899 DKNALV
-1909 PIDNYVSV
+1909 
-1917 ISALADKGLKAKDN
+1917 SALMADKTLSEKD
-1931 DLNTDDK
+1931 
-1938 KKISKQIFDMQGLT
+1938 
-1952 EKQKTALVR
+1952 KTMLANR
-1961 KTIGDNWIADFSSK
+1961 IIDGDWVVDFSSQ
-1975 AAFSIAND
+1975 AAND
-1983 YGKSEYKKYAKA
+1983 ILTQHGKSSYNKYQKA
-1995 KEETGITAEQ
+1995 KTEAGISAETYLSYANKSDNFISDYDQ
-2005 YIELKDKIKNKA
+2005 YGTSISYSKKAKVVDYLEKIDA
-2017 FKGTDENGKTVY
+2017 
-2029 YLKQCKLAN
+2029 
-2038 YVDSLDVSEEVKKY
+2038 SEEQK
-2052 IWDSVYSDDDD
+2052 
-2063 REYEDRHKKLVYRDG
+2063 EYMFHELFGYTSSYQARFKKLKEIDGVWCYEHNG
-2078 EWYTPS
+2078 EWIRPTY
-2084 GKN
+2084 

>member
-1 MANKGGN
+1 MAKTQ
-8 YDKAMSI
+8 AEVR
-15 FSAAKG
+15 AAKDTKLG
-21 GNSGGGQRN
+21 INRNIQTTKNTTKYDSVPSNIEEQRDRKDEALGI
-30 NTNNSGGNRG
+30 TRREG
-40 SGIGNGGGSNYD
+40 STWN
-52 KAMSI
+52 
-57 FSNVK
+57 
-62 ANPAPPQT
+62 
-70 TGKTPDEVK
+70 TGKTYTKPTAQSLLDQYNANAKKRIEEVHA
-79 LSLENKR
+79 L
-86 LDKARNATKE
+86 TKN

-131 RDIQNEIDINRLV
+131 RDIQNEIDIGRFV
-144 RTATGYEDDK
+144 QTAAEYKDDK

-243 VTQSR
+243 VTQNR

-290 TGKPIDANAPEYYAS
+290 TGKPIDTNAPEYYAS

-353 ASFLYQTGMSIADM
+353 ASFLYQTGMSMADM
-367 YVALPLPTE
+367 LTMTPFGPVGMQ
-376 KAKTVAMR
+376 VM
-384 ILMSSNA
+384 MSSNA

-402 GATDDQAL
+402 GATDDQAMA
-410 TLGIISGAA
+410 LGIVSGAA
-419 EAFFEKYSLENLFE
+419 EALFEKFSIENLFH
-433 GKVTSATVLTA
+433 GGVSKSTILAA
-444 LRQGGI
+444 LKQGGI
-450 EASEEMATEIA
+450 EASEEMATEIT
-461 NILANEAIMG
+461 NILANEAVMG
-471 NKSDFNKAV
+471 NQSDFKKAV
-480 AEYKTIGLDDKDAKA
+480 AEYKEMGLDDKDAET

-573 ESSVAYKL
+573 ENSVAYKL

-623 RGEINGAENGNQAQA
+623 RGDINGAENGNQAQT
-638 GGNAEVSG
+638 GGNAGVSG
-646 ETVTE
+646 QTVTE
-651 PDQGLAGETALHGR
+651 PDSRMAQTVSGMDGR
-665 TDYRGIGEHL
+665 ADYRGIGSPV
-675 KQQLTNNG
+675 KDIIRQQG
-683 STPIELRTE
+683 ATPVDLRTAS
-692 HDPSSFYAKI
+692 DPSSFYAAI
-702 GEAKESSPY
+702 SEAKQGNPH
-711 GAFVTQHE
+711 GAFVTAHDVSE
-719 IEDYANMRTFLN
+719 YGDMKMFLG
-731 DDGTVGVAVKDDGDI
+731 DDNGVGVAVTKDGDI
-746 VSVFKNRKN
+746 VSVFKNPNISKSRK
-755 GSVDAVSSI
+755 AVSSI
-764 LLTALENGGTKLDNY
+764 LLTAIDNGGVKLDNY
-779 DGALSKMYLNHGFI
+779 NGGLSQMYLNHGFI

-806 SDWNYER
+806 PDWNYER

-827 NADLTARNIGAQEMP
+827 NADLTARNIGTQEMP

-869 RLEQRLSEQP
+869 RLEQRLNEQP

-893 NEIKAKQQTVAD
+893 NEIKARQQTVAD

-910 SRTQQQADLSEAEL
+910 SRTQQQADLSETEL

-931 QATRN
+931 QAAQN
-936 LGVVD
+936 LGVVNS
-941 AETESLGGAFFANS
+941 ETKALGKEFFS
-955 NELPSLQD
+955 HSEEMPSLQS

-975 DYAVIAKA
+975 DYVTIVKN
-983 LVGGGKLRLYTK
+983 LVGGGKQRLYTK
-995 EPSRVFDAVA
+995 ETSRVFDTVA

-1050 KPKSKED
+1050 KPKSNED

-1074 MSEYTEGDL
+1074 MSEYTQADL

-1088 DTWEKIKGFAEANR
+1088 DTWEKIKGFAEVNR

-1127 QEEYQNTVSKLD
+1127 QEEYQNLVSKLD

-1149 RAIAEKERVTRQL
+1149 RAIAEKERVTQQL
-1162 QDMRDSKQRRDTKA
+1162 QDMRDSKRRRDTKA

-1193 MKKQLAELEQRQ
+1193 MKKELAELEKRQ
-1205 RVYEMKAR
+1205 RIHEMD
-1213 AQQTA
+1213 AQAQKTA

-1237 HHAQEMLSDYTVFD
+1237 HHAQEMLSDYTVLD

-1256 NVTEDISP
+1256 NVNEDISP
-1264 ALAGISDQTRPKSRW
+1264 ALAGISDQTKPKSRW
-1279 WGAMFHRGNGKYFA
+1279 WGAMFHRGNGAYFA
-1293 SASNSMASYIGMA
+1293 SASNAMASYIGMA
-1306 EYKLAYDPLANY
+1306 EYKLAYDPLTNY
-1318 FRKMES
+1318 FRKMEGAM
-1324 TIRTSAKTVNTKNA
+1324 RTSADTVNAKNA
-1338 SGFLE
+1338 SGFIE

-1364 QKAIGRQML
+1364 QKILSRQML

-1384 ANKVMGNFRTMVV
+1384 ANKVMGNIRTMVV
-1397 QGSNLANAAGYIP
+1397 QGSNLANATGYIP
-1410 DAEAWKQ
+1410 SAKAWQQ
-1417 GAQAW
+1417 GLQAFV
-1422 ADYHFNPDSDMKR
+1422 DYHFNPDSNMR
-1435 ILSQSEFMSQRYG
+1435 QLLSQSEFMSQRYG
-1448 SSAANILEG
+1448 ANGMNILEG

-1558 DLKASPEARRRAAK
+1558 DLKASPEAKKRAAK
-1572 GLAAIEV
+1572 GLASLEV
-1579 STYLLNSLFEAL
+1579 STYLFNLITEAL
-1591 IGDRILGFDFGNA
+1591 IGDKILGFDFINA
-1604 IAEAIKNYRDDDD
+1604 IVEAIQNYRDDDD

-1632 SLGTMVDAAPYTSI
+1632 SLGTMVDAAPYANI
-1646 IANLFDKETNE
+1646 IANLLDKETNE

-1675 IQAAADGILW
+1675 LQAAADGILW

-1717 AAGNFVTPWGGT
+1717 AVGNFVTPWGGT
-1729 QLTRTVKGLETFFR
+1729 QLTRTVKGLDTFFR
-1743 GGKYDKEGNLQYA
+1743 GGKYDDKGNLQYA

-1783 KGFPS
+1783 KGFPT
-1788 LDEKESKIF
+1788 LTPEQTKAYGEFKKAGGDITAFTDFKAKYDELKNSIGADNREISKLADEIEAANPMLSEA
-1797 QSAKEHGGTV
+1797 QAKER
-1807 QSFAQY
+1807 AQNQLGKKY
-1813 RNQYKDMVAEDDAKN
+1813 RNADNEYLTLVADSDMTD
-1828 KALYE
+1828 
-1833 RKEEIK
+1833 
-1839 RGNPDLT
+1839 
-1846 NAEALERAEMDLGY
+1846 
-1860 KEQNS
+1860 
-1865 AYKWAKQIADDPNL
+1865 
-1879 TNEQKADYITLADFS
+1879 EQKLAAMMAIGMSDDDINKVKGLVKNGVTVGEYLKYQNLYS
-1894 PATIE
+1894 SRGSTKTE
-1899 DIKSLTDYGV
+1899 DKNALV
-1909 PIDNYVSV
+1909 
-1917 ISALADKGLKAKDN
+1917 SALMADKTLSEN
-1931 DLNTDDK
+1931 D
-1938 KKISKQIFDMQGLT
+1938 
-1952 EKQKTALVR
+1952 KTMLANR
-1961 KTIGDNWIADFSSK
+1961 IIDGDWVVDFSSQ
-1975 AAFSIAND
+1975 AAND
-1983 YGKSEYKKYAKA
+1983 ILTQHGKSSYNKYQKA
-1995 KEETGITAEQ
+1995 KTEAGISAETYLNYANKSDNFISDYDQ
-2005 YIELKDKIKNKA
+2005 YGTSISYSKKAKVVDYLEKIDA
-2017 FKGTDENGKTVY
+2017 
-2029 YLKQCKLAN
+2029 
-2038 YVDSLDVSEEVKKY
+2038 SEEQK
-2052 IWDSVYSDDDD
+2052 
-2063 REYEDRHKKLVYRDG
+2063 EYMFHELFGYTSSYQARFKKLKEIDGVWCYEHNG
-2078 EWYTPS
+2078 EWIRPTY
-2084 GKN
+2084 

>member
-40 SGIGNGGGSNYD
+40 SGIGNSGGSNYD

-96 AEKAYNEARI
+96 AEKAYNEGRI

-119 TKEALNQARLNE
+119 LKEALNQARLNE

-144 RTATGYEDDK
+144 RTAAGYEDDK
-154 SKKSKIDAAR
+154 SKKTKIDAAR
-164 AKPLPVKKNKSIWE
+164 AAMLPSKKKSNA
-178 TGIQIPGGGNEAGI
+178 IQIPGGGNEAGI
-192 RAKNGGLAWQSD
+192 RAKEGGLAWQSD

-219 LAKNGKEKEAE
+219 LAKNGKGKEAE

-248 LESAQKTA
+248 IESAQKTA

-290 TGKPIDANAPEYYAS
+290 TGKPIDTNAPEYYAS

-353 ASFLYQTGMSIADM
+353 ASFLYQTGMSMADM
-367 YVALPLPTE
+367 LTMTPFGPVGMQ
-376 KAKTVAMR
+376 VM
-384 ILMSSNA
+384 MSSNA

-402 GATDDQAL
+402 GATDDQAMA
-410 TLGIISGAA
+410 LGIVSGAA
-419 EAFFEKYSLENLFE
+419 EALFEKFSIENLFH
-433 GKVTSATVLTA
+433 GGVSKSTILAA
-444 LRQGGI
+444 LKQGGI
-450 EASEEMATEIA
+450 EASEEMATEIT

-471 NKSDFNKAV
+471 NQSDFKKAV
-480 AEYKTIGLDDKDAKA
+480 AEYKAIGLDDKDAKA

-573 ESSVAYKL
+573 ENSVAYKL
-581 SQKKGDMSTGDV
+581 SKKTGDMSTGDV

-610 RLANTADTGYNIN
+610 RLANTADTGYNTN
-623 RGEINGAENGNQAQA
+623 RGEINGAENGSQAQA
-638 GGNAEVSG
+638 GGNAGVSG
-646 ETVTE
+646 QAVTE
-651 PDQGLAGETALHGR
+651 PDSRMAQTVSGMDGR
-665 TDYRGIGEHL
+665 ADYRGIGSPV
-675 KQQLTNNG
+675 KDIIRQQG
-683 STPIELRTE
+683 ATPVDLRTAS
-692 HDPSSFYAKI
+692 DPSSFYAAI
-702 GEAKESSPY
+702 SEAKQGNPH
-711 GAFVTQHE
+711 GAFVTAHDVSE
-719 IEDYANMRTFLN
+719 YGDMKMFLG
-731 DDGTVGVAVKDDGDI
+731 DDNGVGVAVTKDGDI
-746 VSVFKNRKN
+746 VSVFKNPNISKSRK
-755 GSVDAVSSI
+755 AVSSI
-764 LLTALENGGTKLDNY
+764 LLTAIDNGGVKLDNY
-779 DGALSKMYLNHGFI
+779 NGGLSQMYLNHGFI

-827 NADLTARNIGAQEMP
+827 NADLTARNIGTQEMP

-893 NEIKAKQQTVAD
+893 NEIKAQQQTIAD

-910 SRTQQQADLSEAEL
+910 SRAQQQADLSEAEL
-924 DFAKKLS
+924 DFAKNLS
-931 QATRN
+931 QAAQN
-936 LGVVD
+936 LGVVNS
-941 AETESLGGAFFANS
+941 ETKALGKEFFS
-955 NELPSLQD
+955 HSEEMPSLQS
-963 IQNKSVEDLTSE
+963 IQNKNVEDLTSE
-975 DYAVIAKA
+975 DYVTIVKN
-983 LVGGGKLRLYTK
+983 LVGGGKQRLYTK
-995 EPSRVFDAVA
+995 ETSRVFDTVA

-1074 MSEYTEGDL
+1074 MSEYTQADL

-1127 QEEYQNTVSKLD
+1127 QEEYQNLVSKLD

-1149 RAIAEKERVTRQL
+1149 RAIAEKERVTQQL

-1193 MKKQLAELEQRQ
+1193 MKKELAELEKRQ
-1205 RVYEMKAR
+1205 RIHEMD
-1213 AQQTA
+1213 AQAQKTA

-1237 HHAQEMLSDYTVFD
+1237 HHAQEMLSDYTVLD

-1256 NVTEDISP
+1256 NVNEDISP
-1264 ALAGISDQTRPKSRW
+1264 ALAGISDQTKPKSRW
-1279 WGAMFHRGNGKYFA
+1279 WGAMFHRGNGAYFA
-1293 SASNSMASYIGMA
+1293 SASNAMASYIGMA
-1306 EYKLAYDPLANY
+1306 EYKLAYDPLTNY
-1318 FRKMES
+1318 FRKMEGAM
-1324 TIRTSAKTVNTKNA
+1324 RTSADTVNAKNA
-1338 SGFLE
+1338 SGFIE

-1384 ANKVMGNFRTMVV
+1384 ANKVMGNIRTMVV
-1397 QGSNLANAAGYIP
+1397 QGSNLANATGYIP
-1410 DAEAWKQ
+1410 SAKAWQQ
-1417 GAQAW
+1417 GLQAFV
-1422 ADYHFNPDSDMKR
+1422 DYHFNPDSNMR
-1435 ILSQSEFMSQRYG
+1435 QLLSQSEFMSQRYG
-1448 SSAANILEG
+1448 ANGMNILEG

-1536 NTLAPFQTEVLNQ
+1536 NTLVPFQTEVLNQ

-1558 DLKASPEARRRAAK
+1558 DLKASPEARKRAAK
-1572 GLAAIEV
+1572 GLASLEV
-1579 STYLLNSLFEAL
+1579 STYLFNLITEAL
-1591 IGDRILGFDFGNA
+1591 IGDKILGFDFINA
-1604 IAEAIKNYRDDDD
+1604 IAEAIQNYRDDDD

-1627 GVAQS
+1627 GIAQS
-1632 SLGTMVDAAPYTSI
+1632 SLGTMVDAAPYANI
-1646 IANLFDKETNE
+1646 IANLLDKETNE

-1675 IQAAADGILW
+1675 LQATADGILW

-1696 ISDKTPAEDVIKGL
+1696 ISDKTPAEDVIKSL

-1717 AAGNFVTPWGGT
+1717 TAGNFVTPWGGT
-1729 QLTRTVKGLETFFR
+1729 QLARTVKGLETFFR
-1743 GGKYDKEGNLQYA
+1743 GGKYDKKGNLQYA
-1756 VAQTP
+1756 VAKTP
-1761 INFLRAATLGRSVL
+1761 VNFLRAATLGRSVL

-1783 KGFPS
+1783 KGFPT
-1788 LDEKESKIF
+1788 LTPEQTKAYGEFKKAGGDITAFTDFKAKYDELKNSIGADNREISKLADEIEAANPMLSEA
-1797 QSAKEHGGTV
+1797 QAKER
-1807 QSFAQY
+1807 AQNQLGKKY
-1813 RNQYKDMVAEDDAKN
+1813 RNADNEYLTLVADSDMTD
-1828 KALYE
+1828 
-1833 RKEEIK
+1833 
-1839 RGNPDLT
+1839 
-1846 NAEALERAEMDLGY
+1846 
-1860 KEQNS
+1860 
-1865 AYKWAKQIADDPNL
+1865 
-1879 TNEQKADYITLADFS
+1879 EQKLAAMMAIGMSDDDINKVKGLVKNGVTVGEYLKYQNLYS
-1894 PATIE
+1894 SRGSTKTE
-1899 DIKSLTDYGV
+1899 DKNALV
-1909 PIDNYVSV
+1909 
-1917 ISALADKGLKAKDN
+1917 SALMADKTLSEKD
-1931 DLNTDDK
+1931 
-1938 KKISKQIFDMQGLT
+1938 
-1952 EKQKTALVR
+1952 KTMLANR
-1961 KTIGDNWIADFSSK
+1961 IIDGDWVVDFSSQ
-1975 AAFSIAND
+1975 AAND
-1983 YGKSEYKKYAKA
+1983 ILTQHGKSSYNKYQKA
-1995 KEETGITAEQ
+1995 KTEAGISAETYLSYANKSNNFISDYDQ
-2005 YIELKDKIKNKA
+2005 YGTSISYSKKAKVVDYLEKIDA
-2017 FKGTDENGKTVY
+2017 
-2029 YLKQCKLAN
+2029 
-2038 YVDSLDVSEEVKKY
+2038 SEEQK
-2052 IWDSVYSDDDD
+2052 
-2063 REYEDRHKKLVYRDG
+2063 EYMFHELFGYTSSYQARFKKLKEIDGVWCYEHNG
-2078 EWYTPS
+2078 EWIRPTY
-2084 GKN
+2084 